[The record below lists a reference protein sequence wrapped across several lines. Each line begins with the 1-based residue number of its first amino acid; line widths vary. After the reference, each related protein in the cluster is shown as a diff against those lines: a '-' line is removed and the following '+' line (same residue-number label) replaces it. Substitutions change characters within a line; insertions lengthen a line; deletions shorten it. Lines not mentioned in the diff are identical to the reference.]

1 MHKFTEKTHP
11 LRENAINF
19 LYVSLYHSNSAVNK
33 RKKMKLDLT
42 TDQSSDRKK
51 RSYGKETN
59 PGELGNQDHRFNPT
73 PLTGR
78 LQMSRKSVDNLIMI
92 RRQNLQMSAKG
103 H

>member
-1 MHKFTEKTHP
+1 MQS
-11 LRENAINF
+11 IF
-19 LYVSLYHSNSAVNK
+19 LYFSLYHSYSAVNK
-33 RKKMKLDLT
+33 RKMKLDLT
-42 TDQSSDRKK
+42 TDQSSDRKE

-73 PLTGR
+73 PLTEVITDV
-78 LQMSRKSVDNLIMI
+78 RKSVDNLIMI

>member
-1 MHKFTEKTHP
+1 
-11 LRENAINF
+11 
-19 LYVSLYHSNSAVNK
+19 
-33 RKKMKLDLT
+33 MKLDLT

-59 PGELGNQDHRFNPT
+59 PGELENQDHRFNPT